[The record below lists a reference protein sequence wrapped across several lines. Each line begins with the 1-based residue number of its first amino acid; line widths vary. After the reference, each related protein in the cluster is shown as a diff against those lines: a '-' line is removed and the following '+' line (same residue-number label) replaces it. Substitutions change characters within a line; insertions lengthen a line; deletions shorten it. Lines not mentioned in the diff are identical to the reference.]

1 MGSRKLQGKL
11 DEMHGGGGRGGRI
24 NEGLASS
31 GGEVLILL
39 II

>member
-11 DEMHGGGGRGGRI
+11 DEMCGGGGGGRI
-24 NEGLASS
+24 NDGLVSS

-39 II
+39 IN